1 MPTFQYQLPAA
12 HTSIQ
17 FINASSKQMTFY
29 LLIAES
35 FLACFNFPFQNLSPK
50 LQVGFNKAVLYLA
63 KSTAQFHKH
72 DQVYFYTLFRIKY
85 TSNITSGYFS
95 CFVSHSLF

>member
-17 FINASSKQMTFY
+17 LINASSKQMTFY

-35 FLACFNFPFQNLSPK
+35 FLVCFNFPFQNLSP
-50 LQVGFNKAVLYLA
+50 QTSSGF
-63 KSTAQFHKH
+63 Q
-72 DQVYFYTLFRIKY
+72 
-85 TSNITSGYFS
+85 
-95 CFVSHSLF
+95 